1 MNNINMDY
9 LKDKLKDHGE
19 LMNDLERTY
28 GYIEE
33 YQVDELIDIF
43 GRDFKVVAKDFDGN
57 RNEITLDDLINGEH
71 DNINE
76 VFIDSNDYR
85 TIFENIK

>member
-57 RNEITLDDLINGEH
+57 RIEITLDDLINDEH

-76 VFIDSNDYR
+76 VFIDSND
-85 TIFENIK
+85 